1 MKAAIIGMV
10 VLLTSIGQQ
19 AQQLTSTNGSISGRV
34 VPEYTGL
41 NVSLSRYVY
50 DENGELKLVGFK
62 TARTSS
68 EIGKFGEFRFE
79 DVEPG
84 EYYISANPFGLSA
97 PKGQVWT
104 TTYYPGTADLGK
116 ASRIALKAG
125 DSVQLSDLS
134 FVPVPASVVRIR
146 LVDATG
152 VADINKDCVS
162 ISFSAPGSTL
172 TNSLGS
178 CSRVNVAEGIH
189 LPILAPGTYDVFAGW
204 GRNNAV
210 YGAAVRFEVRNIDF
224 EVDVV
229 VSLANVTGKMSIEER
244 DGSLRPA
251 AGLQFSL
258 WPKRIGPA
266 QSATTA
272 GDGSFRFDRVGPNDY
287 TAKFNGL
294 PADAYIARLSDDNV
308 DALEDGIEVKSTDVH
323 LDGLISFAGGIL
335 EGTIT
340 GAHEAIVALIP
351 NPHEGAKHLYRTATT
366 DENGHFTIPAIAPG
380 SYRLFAWS
388 KLNGAAYKN
397 AEFMKQYEARGAP
410 VFIEKNGRSTIEATL
425 LD

>member
-1 MKAAIIGMV
+1 MKASIVGLV
-10 VLLTSIGQQ
+10 VLLISIGQQ
-19 AQQLTSTNGSISGRV
+19 ARQLTSANGSISGRV

-41 NVSLSRYVY
+41 NVSLSRYIY

-62 TARTSS
+62 TARTNS

-104 TTYYPGTADLGK
+104 TTYYPGTVDLGK
-116 ASRIALKAG
+116 ASRIALKPG
-125 DSVQLSDLS
+125 DDLQLSDLY

-152 VADINKDCVS
+152 VPDINKDCAN
-162 ISFSAPGSTL
+162 ISLATPGSNFT
-172 TNSLGS
+172 TGIGS
-178 CSRVNVAEGIH
+178 CSRVNETEGIP
-189 LPILAPGTYDVFAGW
+189 LPILAPGTYDVYAGW

-210 YGAAVRFEVRNIDF
+210 YGAAVRFEVRNVDF
-224 EVDVV
+224 QVEAV
-229 VSLANVTGKMSIEER
+229 VSLAHVTGKMTIEER

-251 AGLQFSL
+251 AGLQLSL

-266 QSATTA
+266 RRTTTA
-272 GDGSFRFDRVGPNDY
+272 ADGSFRFDRVGPNDY
-287 TAKFNGL
+287 TLEFTGL
-294 PADAYIARLSDDNV
+294 ATDAYIARLSDDYV
-308 DALEDGIEVKSTDVH
+308 DVLEDGIEVKSTDVQ
-323 LDGLISFAGGIL
+323 LDGLISFAGGSL

-340 GAHEAIVALIP
+340 GAHRATVALIP
-351 NPHEGAKHLYRTATT
+351 NPQDRAKHLYRTAIT
-366 DENGHFTIPAIAPG
+366 DENGQFTIPAIAPG

-410 VFIEKNGRSTIEATL
+410 VVIQKSGRSRIEATL